1 MVWLDCLQIAYK
13 NSLLSTYLNHT
24 PWNPSLVIRLT
35 TFLENK
41 MRDQSWLLDCQVP
54 TFFLSDLNLNIYTYL
69 KINYILSGLRVFFS
83 WLQLFSNNI
92 FLPRKFSKE
101 GFWLQLANQKL
112 KIKLELYMPHENF
125 NRIVIDILICKRKPF
140 FFILHKCGLESEGAS
155 FRKKGWMLC

>member
-24 PWNPSLVIRLT
+24 PWNPSLVTRLT

-69 KINYILSGLRVFFS
+69 KINYILLGLRVF
-83 WLQLFSNNI
+83 LFFFHDYSCFQI
-92 FLPRKFSKE
+92 IYFYPASFSKE

-140 FFILHKCGLESEGAS
+140 FSSCINVD
-155 FRKKGWMLC
+155 